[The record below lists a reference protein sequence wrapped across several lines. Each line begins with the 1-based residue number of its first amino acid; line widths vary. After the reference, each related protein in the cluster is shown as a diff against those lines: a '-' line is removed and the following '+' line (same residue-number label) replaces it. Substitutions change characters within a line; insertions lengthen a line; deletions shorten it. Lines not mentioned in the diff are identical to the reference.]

1 MHLDCGGCVLQQISF
16 SRFKKRDPAPSRL
29 RYKLSRWMLSSLI
42 RKAIFYGFPLITLAI
57 LIVIYFQDQKNKEQV
72 EEIAFDLYRKVI
84 ERPEFML
91 DALSIEGASD
101 SLNAE
106 IREVLGLEF
115 PISSFD
121 LDLDKLHERV
131 LSLPPVEIAEVHLK
145 GGGILS
151 VRVDEKIPALLI
163 KKDIGFN
170 VLSEHGQY
178 IRSVSSREHFSH
190 LPLITG
196 EGAESVASQAP
207 SLFKA
212 IDGELGEVRGLV
224 FVGKRRWNIVLA
236 SGQVIM
242 LPANNPEQAIQ
253 KILLLDKTEQILS
266 RQVAIFDFRIPSRI
280 TLRIPTDDYGRINSE
295 IVGVRN

>member
-1 MHLDCGGCVLQQISF
+1 MSF
-16 SRFKKRDPAPSRL
+16 FNFKKRDPAPSRL
-29 RYKLSRWMLSSLI
+29 RYKFSRWMLSPLTKKSV
-42 RKAIFYGFPLITLAI
+42 FYGLPLIILAI
-57 LIVIYFQDQKNKEQV
+57 PILIYFQDQKNKEQV

-196 EGAESVASQAP
+196 EGAENVASQAP

-212 IDGELGEVRGLV
+212 IGGELDEVRGLV

-253 KILLLDKTEQILS
+253 KILILDKAEQILS

-280 TLRIPTDDYGRINSE
+280 TLRIPIDDYGRKNSE

>member
-1 MHLDCGGCVLQQISF
+1 MSF
-16 SRFKKRDPAPSRL
+16 FNFKKRDPAPSRL
-29 RYKLSRWMLSSLI
+29 RYKFSRWMLSPLTKKSV
-42 RKAIFYGFPLITLAI
+42 FYGLPLIILAI
-57 LIVIYFQDQKNKEQV
+57 PILIYFQDQKNKEQV

-121 LDLDKLHERV
+121 LDLDNLHERV

-196 EGAESVASQAP
+196 EGAENVASQAP

-212 IDGELGEVRGLV
+212 IGGELDEVRGLV

-253 KILLLDKTEQILS
+253 KILILDKAEQILS
-266 RQVAIFDFRIPSRI
+266 RQVAIIDFRIPSRI
-280 TLRIPTDDYGRINSE
+280 TLRIPIDDYGRKNSE